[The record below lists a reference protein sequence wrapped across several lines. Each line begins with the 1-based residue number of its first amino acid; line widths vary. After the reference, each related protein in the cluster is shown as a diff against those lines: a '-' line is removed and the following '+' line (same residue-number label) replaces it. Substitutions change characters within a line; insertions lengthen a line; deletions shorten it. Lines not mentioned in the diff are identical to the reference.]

1 MGIINKILLGLTLF
15 FSFLLLLACGVPHI
29 STKNIPSL
37 SILSLTV
44 PALVLVNIFILF
56 FWTLKRKVI
65 LLLPLSVLIFGFFA
79 LGSFFNFR
87 FSEAPI
93 SADDLSIM
101 SFNVLGF
108 NKYYWIDEEDVDE
121 KIIDFVTHQNPD
133 IVCFQEFD
141 YRHRKRFPQYP
152 YSFINSIFKDEQ
164 RVQQAIFS
172 KFPIINKGA
181 LDFPETANNAIYA
194 DILYEK
200 DTIRIYNLHLQS
212 FRVIPTKEF
221 ISNEPSKKL
230 FRRIGSSLVKQQEQ
244 AELVNNH
251 RNKSTHRSIICGDFN
266 NTQFSNVYKVIKGD
280 MKDSFIEMGADY
292 GRTYNFRY
300 FPLRIDFILADSSF
314 EVKSHRNFDVQ
325 LSDHFP
331 VMASFR

>member
-1 MGIINKILLGLTLF
+1 MGIINKILLGLTLV

-29 STKNIPSL
+29 STKSIPSL
-37 SILSLTV
+37 SILSLLV
-44 PALVLVNIFILF
+44 PALVLVNLLILF
-56 FWTLKRKVI
+56 YWILRRK
-65 LLLPLSVLIFGFFA
+65 LLLLIPLSVLIFGFFA

-87 FSEAPI
+87 FNEAPI
-93 SADDLSIM
+93 SKDDLNVM
-101 SFNVLGF
+101 SFNTLGF
-108 NKYYWIDEEDVDE
+108 NKNYWIEEDGVAD
-121 KIIDFVTHQNPD
+121 KILSFVAEQDPD

-152 YSFINSIFKDEQ
+152 YSFINSIFKEER

-172 KFPIINKGA
+172 KYPIINKGA
-181 LDFPETANNAIYA
+181 LDFPETSNNAIYT
-194 DILYEK
+194 DILYKK

-212 FRVIPTKEF
+212 FRVVPTKEF
-221 ISNEPSKKL
+221 ISSEPSKKL
-230 FRRIGSSLVKQQEQ
+230 IKRVGRSLVKQQEQ
-244 AELVNNH
+244 AELVNDH
-251 RNKSTHRSIICGDFN
+251 RIQSPFRSIICGDFN

-280 MKDSFIEMGADY
+280 MKDTFIERGADY

-300 FPLRIDFILADSSF
+300 FPLRIDFILADKSF
-314 EVKSHRNFDVQ
+314 EVKAHKNFDEQ